1 MTSGARSPVIL
12 SFAFLGFLLS
22 SHYCPADAQVKVGS
36 KVFTES
42 VILGEIAT
50 QLGNARGI
58 DTVYLSQLGG
68 TRILWEA
75 LLAGRIDTYPEYTGT
90 IAQELLPGTPSTIE
104 SLRAA
109 LAKKGIGITDSLGF
123 NDTYALGVPE
133 PLAEKLNLRSIGDL
147 AAHPELRF
155 AFSNEFLDRADG
167 WPAIRSSYGLPQ
179 AQVTGMDHDLAYR
192 AISSG
197 SIDVIDLY
205 TTDAEILSYHLRVLE
220 DDRRVFPPYQAVFLY
235 RLDLKKRASA
245 FSGVLDRLAQ
255 TIDLKTMM
263 EMNAAGKFQHVP
275 ETRIA
280 SSFLQEHLGVTTHV
294 SDQSWSQLLVARTR
308 EHVTLV
314 AVSLVASIAVAIPL
328 GVMAFTW
335 PRLGWVILNSISV
348 IYTIPSLALL
358 VLMIP
363 ILGIGAWPAITA
375 LFLYSLL
382 PIVRNTHAGLV
393 GIAPGLRESAIVLG
407 LPRFARLLRIELP
420 LAAPSILAGI
430 KTAAV
435 INVGTATLGALIGAG
450 GYGQPILTG
459 IRLADNHLILLGAI
473 PSALLALVVQGIFT
487 VLERVALPRGL
498 RLGIRS

>member
-1 MTSGARSPVIL
+1 MTSKIRWSAVLLPAIL
-12 SFAFLGFLLS
+12 AILLGS
-22 SHYCPADAQVKVGS
+22 QRCQADTQVKVGS

-50 QLGNARGI
+50 QLGNASGV

-75 LLAGRIDTYPEYTGT
+75 LIAGRIDAYPEYTGT
-90 IAQELLPGTPSTIE
+90 IAQELLPGTSPTIE

-123 NDTYALGVPE
+123 DDTYAMGVPQA
-133 PLAEKLNLRSIGDL
+133 LADKLNLQSIGDL
-147 AAHPELRF
+147 ASHPELRF
-155 AFSNEFLDRADG
+155 AFSHEFLERADG
-167 WPAIRSSYGLPQ
+167 WPAIRSSYDLPQ
-179 AQVTGMDHDLAYR
+179 TQVNGMDHDLAYK
-192 AISSG
+192 AISSD
-197 SIDVIDLY
+197 SVDVIDLY
-205 TTDAEILSYHLRVLE
+205 TTDPEILSYHLRVLE
-220 DDRRVFPPYQAVFLY
+220 DDKHVFPPYQAVFLY
-235 RLDLKKRASA
+235 RLDLKERAPTFIEALKRLVQA
-245 FSGVLDRLAQ
+245 
-255 TIDLKTMM
+255 IDLKTMM
-263 EMNAAGKFQHVP
+263 EMNAASKLRHVS
-275 ETRIA
+275 EMRIA
-280 SSFLQEHLGVTTHV
+280 SSFLQNHLGVMTHV
-294 SDQSWSQLLVARTR
+294 LEQSWSQQIMVRTR
-308 EHVTLV
+308 EHLTLV
-314 AVSLVASIAVAIPL
+314 VVSLIASIAVAIPL
-328 GVMAFTW
+328 GVMAFAW
-335 PRLGWVILNSISV
+335 PRLGWVILNSVSV

-363 ILGIGAWPAITA
+363 ILGIGAWPAIAA

-407 LPRFARLLRIELP
+407 LPPFARLMRIELP

-473 PSALLALVVQGIFT
+473 PSALLALVVQGVFT
-487 VLERVALPRGL
+487 LLERVALPRGL
-498 RLGIRS
+498 RLSIRS

>member
-1 MTSGARSPVIL
+1 VTTETRFPAIL
-12 SFAFLGFLLS
+12 LIASLAILLGGHRCL
-22 SHYCPADAQVKVGS
+22 ADAQVKVGS

-50 QLGNARGI
+50 QLGNASGV

-75 LLAGRIDTYPEYTGT
+75 LIAGRIDAYPEYTGT
-90 IAQELLPGTPSTIE
+90 IAQELLPGTPPTIE
-104 SLRAA
+104 ALRTA
-109 LAKKGIGITDSLGF
+109 LAKKGLGITDSLGF

-133 PLAEKLNLRSIGDL
+133 AFAEKLNLRTIGDL

-155 AFSNEFLDRADG
+155 AFSNEFLNRADG
-167 WPAIRSSYGLPQ
+167 WPAIRSSYDLTQTQ
-179 AQVTGMDHDLAYR
+179 ATGMDHDLAYK

-197 SIDVIDLY
+197 SVDVIDLY
-205 TTDAEILSYHLRVLE
+205 TTDAEIVSYHLRVLE
-220 DDRRVFPPYQAVFLY
+220 DDKHVFPPYQAVFLY
-235 RLDLKKRASA
+235 RLDLKERAPA
-245 FSGVLDRLAQ
+245 FIGALERLAES
-255 TIDLKTMM
+255 IDLKAML
-263 EMNAAGKFQHVP
+263 EMNAASKLRHVP

-280 SSFLQEHLGVTTHV
+280 SSFLQDRLGVITHV
-294 SDQSWSQLLVARTR
+294 PDQSWSQLLVERTR
-308 EHVTLV
+308 EHLTLV
-314 AVSLVASIAVAIPL
+314 AISLVASIAVAIPL
-328 GVMAFTW
+328 GVMAFAW
-335 PRLGWVILNSISV
+335 PRLGWVILNSVSV

-363 ILGIGAWPAITA
+363 ILGIGAWPAIAA

-393 GIAPGLRESAIVLG
+393 GIAPSLRESAMVLG
-407 LPRFARLLRIELP
+407 LPPFARLMRVELP

-473 PSALLALVVQGIFT
+473 PSAVLALVVQGAFT
-487 VLERVALPRGL
+487 FLERVAIPRGL